1 MRQMLRFASFLIA
14 VVLATSADAQDPSP
28 LKTENDELN
37 YALGARIGRDLR
49 DRSVLEVKPELL
61 LKGISDALSG
71 GEMLMTDHEIYATIN
86 SYRQKLVLAEQQ
98 RAEENRRKEAE
109 FLASNKKQEGVVT
122 LKSGLQYKILKQ
134 GDGPKPRSGDMVVV
148 HYRGTLLDGTEFDN
162 SYARKQPAIF
172 PLKRVIKGWRE
183 ALPLMTAGSKWR
195 LFVPSRLAYGARGNG
210 HTIGPNVT
218 LIFEVELI
226 DVKGKD
232 AADSSA
238 LVAHSEMSNTT
249 GDDGANDIR
258 PENLPRL
265 VVSFKLDPSLMGGS
279 YAQPGWV
286 TPQVY
291 QGVSGQTTVEAKVD
305 GIDASGNPVRG
316 IKAEWIP
323 EDPEMVTVSAG
334 QDNLVKILIHRPGQS
349 NVMVVSGET
358 TQTLS
363 IKATT
368 TSNDILQVTI
378 SQL

>member
-122 LKSGLQYKILKQ
+122 LKSGLQYKILKP

-162 SYARKQPAIF
+162 SYARRQPAIF

-238 LVAHSEMSNTT
+238 LVAHSEVSNTT

-363 IKATT
+363 IKAIT

>member
-232 AADSSA
+232 ADSSA
-238 LVAHSEMSNTT
+238 RVAHSEVSNTT

>member
-122 LKSGLQYKILKQ
+122 LKSGLQYKILKP

-232 AADSSA
+232 ADSSA
-238 LVAHSEMSNTT
+238 RVAHSEVSNTT

>member
-14 VVLATSADAQDPSP
+14 VVLATSADALDPSP

-122 LKSGLQYKILKQ
+122 LKSGLQYKILKP

-232 AADSSA
+232 ADSSA
-238 LVAHSEMSNTT
+238 RVAHSEVSNTT